1 MEPENNNKVIG
12 PGAKHRLMKY
22 QDSLQQALEKAGLV
36 KAFLQHNQL
45 AIHPIN
51 YAVVYDYISGNNA
64 GLCQAIEQKLASKT
78 ALDDFI
84 MAELYQRWLADENT
98 EQEQLLQEVT
108 GIVGRLSGYTDLAA
122 EATGQF
128 IQQLEQHLD
137 NLATAPA
144 KVSDITGVI
153 KAQAQAYQQQQQQ
166 LHNQL
171 EMANKQSH
179 QLRHELEQ
187 LKLQRMQ
194 DPLTGLYNRIAMQNQ
209 VDLWLTEQPER
220 RIAAIVVDIDHFSR
234 FNQDYGQTIGDVILS
249 KVARKVGSYVQAS
262 GMPVRSGGEE
272 FLLLLPDIDLRT
284 ANEIAE
290 QVRKGVEKLR
300 FVSSRDK
307 KSLPKV
313 TISLGVSLFQAKES
327 WYQFLARS
335 AQVLKLAKERGRNQV
350 ADELM
355 LQQG

>member
-1 MEPENNNKVIG
+1 
-12 PGAKHRLMKY
+12 MKY

-51 YAVVYDYISGNNA
+51 YAVAYDYISGNNA
-64 GLCQAIEQKLASKT
+64 GLCKAIEQKLASK
-78 ALDDFI
+78 AVFDDFI
-84 MAELYQRWLADENT
+84 MAELYQRWLADENAQ
-98 EQEQLLQEVT
+98 QEQLLHEVT

-122 EATGQF
+122 EATGHF
-128 IQQLEQHLD
+128 VQQLEQQLHDL
-137 NLATAPA
+137 TIAPA
-144 KVSDITGVI
+144 KVTDIAGIIMT
-153 KAQAQAYQQQQQQ
+153 QAQSYQQQQQQ
-166 LHNQL
+166 LHSQL
-171 EMANKQSH
+171 AMANKQSH

-209 VDLWLTEQPER
+209 VDIWLSEQPER

-335 AQVLKLAKERGRNQV
+335 SQVLKLAKTRGRNQV

-355 LQQG
+355 LHAG

>member
-1 MEPENNNKVIG
+1 MERENNNKMIG
-12 PGAKHRLMKY
+12 SGAKFRLMKY

-36 KAFLQHNQL
+36 KAFLQHKQL

-51 YAVVYDYISGNNA
+51 YAVAYDYISGNNA

-78 ALDDFI
+78 AFDDFI
-84 MAELYQRWLADENT
+84 MAELYQRWLADENAQ
-98 EQEQLLQEVT
+98 QEQMLQEVT

-128 IQQLEQHLD
+128 LQQLEQQLHEL
-137 NLATAPA
+137 TSEPA
-144 KVSDITGVI
+144 KVADIAGI
-153 KAQAQAYQQQQQQ
+153 IMSQAQSYQQQQQQ
-166 LHNQL
+166 LHSQL
-171 EMANKQSH
+171 AMANKQSH

-209 VDLWLTEQPER
+209 VDIWLSEQPER
-220 RIAAIVVDIDHFSR
+220 RIAAIVVNIDHFSR

-313 TISLGVSLFQAKES
+313 TISLGVALFQAKEN

-355 LQQG
+355 LHAG